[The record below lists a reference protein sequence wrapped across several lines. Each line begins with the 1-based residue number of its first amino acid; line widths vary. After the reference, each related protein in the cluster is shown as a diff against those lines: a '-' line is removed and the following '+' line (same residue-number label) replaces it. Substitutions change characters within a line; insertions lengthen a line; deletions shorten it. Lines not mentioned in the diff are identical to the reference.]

1 MSIRAVAFDIDGT
14 LYPNILMYVYS
25 IPFFLAHPRFVFH
38 FGKVR
43 RKVRK
48 IRPIGD
54 FRSVQAALL
63 AEEMGISEEK
73 ASALINKTIYRRW
86 ERCFRGM
93 ILYPGLKC
101 LLSELRNRG
110 LKLAVLSDFPVGRKL
125 QYFRLTNFFDYA
137 LSSESS
143 GYLKPNPE
151 PFLALAG
158 TLGIP
163 PAEILFV
170 GNSSRSD
177 IAGASEIG
185 MKTAYIGVKRDEKIC
200 ADIKFLWYKELRSI
214 LGEEQWNS
222 R

>member
-1 MSIRAVAFDIDGT
+1 MSIKAVAFDIDGT

-25 IPFFLAHPRFVFH
+25 IPFFLAYPRFVFH

-48 IRPIGD
+48 IRPIENL
-54 FRSVQAALL
+54 RSAQALL
-63 AEEMGISEEK
+63 LSKEMGISEEK
-73 ASALINKTIYRRW
+73 ASDLIARRIYRQW
-86 ERCFRGM
+86 EACFHGM
-93 ILYPGLKC
+93 ILYPGIKR
-101 LLSELRNRG
+101 LLSELKNRG
-110 LKLAVLSDFPVGRKL
+110 LKLAVLSDFPIGKKL
-125 QYFRLTNFFDYA
+125 HYFRLAGYFDHA

-151 PFLALAG
+151 PFQALAAA
-158 TLGIP
+158 LGFSP
-163 PAEILFV
+163 GEILFV
-170 GNSSRSD
+170 GNSWRYD

-185 MKTAYIGVKRDEKIC
+185 MKTAYIGVKRGNKIC

>member
-1 MSIRAVAFDIDGT
+1 MSIKAVAFDIDGT
-14 LYPNILMYVYS
+14 LYPNFLMYVYS
-25 IPFFLAHPRFVFH
+25 IPFFLAYPRFLFH

-48 IRPIGD
+48 IRPIRD
-54 FRSVQAALL
+54 FRTVQASLL
-63 AEEMGISEEK
+63 AAEMGIEEEK
-73 ASALINKTIYRRW
+73 ASALIDKTIYRRW

-93 ILYPGLKC
+93 ILHPGIKH
-101 LLSELRNRG
+101 LLSELKARG
-110 LKLAVLSDFPVGRKL
+110 LKLAVLSDFPVGKKL
-125 QYFRLTNFFDYA
+125 EYFRLAKYFDYA

-143 GYLKPNPE
+143 AYLKPNPE

-158 TLGIP
+158 VLGFP
-163 PAEILFV
+163 PGEILFV
-170 GNSSRSD
+170 GNSKRYD
-177 IAGASEIG
+177 IAGASKIG
-185 MKTAYIGVKRDEKIC
+185 MKTAYIGVKRGEKIC